1 MKKRSGLKEYMTRKE
16 ELLRSNNKDTQIKL
30 ALKLN
35 KPALNSPLEKTRREP
50 KEEKDKNK
58 VFV

>member
-1 MKKRSGLKEYMTRKE
+1 MKKRQAMTRKE
-16 ELLRSNNKDTQIKL
+16 LLRTNNKEML
-30 ALKLN
+30 ALKLS